1 MFALEA
7 DGELKLL
14 GSDSFLTWHA
24 HLARDFLRWHAHLA
38 RDFLT
43 WHAHLARDFHGRDA
57 RATFQ
62 NELLI
67 AEHS

>member
-14 GSDSFLTWHA
+14 ESDL
-24 HLARDFLRWHAHLA
+24 
-38 RDFLT
+38 FLT